1 MQIFPEYEH
10 LRKNIT
16 YISNTSKIGY
26 SFDERVIKCRM
37 IPLEDGLHI
46 VANVKMKPGDTVV
59 DVAAFD
65 QGYTDVV
72 RECEDPADA
81 KFLKSVQGLYQ
92 KVLAGPNDIGAVV
105 IEGEVNHDR
114 ALEIGGGYTVEV
126 IHPDVIGDI
135 LKNNGECYILLAETD
150 PEEAAKFVGRVLI
163 IPTDQYHVFKAKAEN
178 K

>member
-16 YISNTSKIGY
+16 YIRNTSKFGY
-26 SFDERVIKCRM
+26 SFDQRVIKCRL
-37 IPLEDGLHI
+37 IILEDGIHM
-46 VANVKMKPGDTVV
+46 VASVKMLPGDTVV

-72 RECEDPADA
+72 RICEDSKDA
-81 KFLKSVQGLYQ
+81 KFLNSVQGLYQ
-92 KVLAGPNDIGAVV
+92 KELAGPHDIGAVV

-114 ALEIGGGYTVEV
+114 ALEIGGGYTVEE
-126 IHPDVIGDI
+126 IHPTTIEEI
-135 LKNNGECYILLAETD
+135 IHNSGECYVLLQEFEPAI
-150 PEEAAKFVGRVLI
+150 AARFVGRVLI
-163 IPTDQYHVFKAKAEN
+163 IPPDQYNLLKTKAET